1 MLSTPME
8 GATQCL
14 SATRFRL
21 GGLERPHAMVRIHP
35 SNGLGA
41 VIDLDEG
48 NLTIGRD
55 ADCEIHLPDD
65 SVSRRHARFE
75 ITGDV
80 CTLEDLESTNG
91 VYVNDRRIAR
101 QRLTPGDRVRFGN
114 QIFRFLG
121 GDHIETEYFE
131 AVYRMMTTDG
141 LTQACNKRLLLEM
154 LERELSRAR
163 RMERPI
169 SIVMFDVDHFKAVN
183 DKHGHLAGDEVL
195 CELCRRARSVL
206 RAGEMLARFGGEE
219 FTIVLP
225 ETTLDEAKHV
235 GERLRA
241 EVAKAPF
248 TTERTEISIT
258 ISVGIGEATG
268 TEEITVDALLS
279 RADTQLYHAK
289 RAGRNQVCG

>member
-1 MLSTPME
+1 MLNATLE
-8 GATQCL
+8 TATQCL

-35 SNGLGA
+35 ANGLGA
-41 VIDLDEG
+41 VIELDEG
-48 NLTIGRD
+48 NLTVGRD
-55 ADCEIHLPDD
+55 ADCEVHLPDD

-75 ITGDV
+75 ISGDI

-91 VYVNDRRIAR
+91 VYINDRRIAR

-131 AVYRMMTTDG
+131 TVYRMMTTDG
-141 LTQACNKRLLLEM
+141 LTQACNKRFLLEM

-163 RMERPI
+163 RMQR
-169 SIVMFDVDHFKAVN
+169 SLSVVMFDVDHFKAIN
-183 DKHGHLAGDEVL
+183 DQYGHLAGDEVL
-195 CELCRRARSVL
+195 CELCRRGRSVL

-225 ETTLDEAKHV
+225 ETTLDEAKLV

-241 EVAKAPF
+241 EVAMSPVAS
-248 TTERTEISIT
+248 ERIKIPVT
-258 ISVGIGEATG
+258 ISVGIGQFSGE
-268 TEEITVDALLS
+268 EEISVDSLLA
-279 RADTQLYHAK
+279 RADTQLYAAK